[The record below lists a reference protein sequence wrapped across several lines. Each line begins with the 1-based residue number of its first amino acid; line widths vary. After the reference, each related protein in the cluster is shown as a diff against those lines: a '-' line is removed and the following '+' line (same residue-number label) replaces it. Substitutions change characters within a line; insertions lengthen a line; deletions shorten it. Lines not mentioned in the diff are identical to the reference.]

1 MAPMNRRDKWRRFFD
16 RALVEW
22 ALFGLGCLLILAGLL
37 LAPLPGPGGIF
48 LIAPGVALVLKT
60 SMWAKRRYVRVK
72 RWQPKAGRIMDRALR
87 RQSVRRR
94 DALRKA
100 DEQRARSGETG
111 PHD

>member
-37 LAPLPGPGGIF
+37 IAPLPGPGGIF

-60 SMWAKRRYVRVK
+60 SMWAKRRYVHFKK
-72 RWQPKAGRIMDRALR
+72 RWPKWGHWTDWGMRRA
-87 RQSVRRR
+87 SARRR
-94 DALRKA
+94 RTLAKQAQMIDS
-100 DEQRARSGETG
+100 D
-111 PHD
+111 